1 MMAKFLSRLTV
12 TEIDD
17 KVFALHEPFS
27 YSSDLLATQL
37 DVPVGFYTDF
47 ASVPRL
53 GVIYAMLGD
62 CAHEPA
68 VIHDWLYY
76 TGLTDRETSDDILL
90 EAMGV
95 KGISRWK
102 RYPIWWGVRLGGW
115 VAWRDHRKQGH
126 SINDSAKITQ
136 RFMDDQSTCK
146 V

>member
-1 MMAKFLSRLTV
+1 MAKFLSRLTV

-17 KVFALHEPFS
+17 KVFAVHEPFS
-27 YSSDLLATQL
+27 YSSDLLAAQIN
-37 DVPVGFYTDF
+37 VPVGFYTDF

-53 GVIYAMLGD
+53 GIIYAILGD

-76 TGLTDRETSDDILL
+76 TGITDRETSDDILL
-90 EAMGV
+90 EAMEV

-115 VAWRDHRKQGH
+115 VAWHDHRKQGH
-126 SINDSAKITQ
+126 SINDSAKITR
-136 RFMDDQSTCK
+136 RFMDDQST
-146 V
+146 